1 MRYIIVGAGAV
12 GGAVGGR
19 LAEAGHQVVLVAR
32 GAQYTALRDDGLSL
46 TTPDG
51 THVHRIP
58 VADGPAAVELE
69 AQDVLVLAVKTQDA
83 VAALDDWS
91 VRPVAGGGTAGS
103 GSP

>member
-46 TTPDG
+46 ITPDG